1 MVLEI
6 TIIVFVLQFEL
17 IQIQISLNSLVKCK
31 SSIGS
36 TKVRTLGLSPRPM
49 LLAKIPVLAK
59 MIAGL
64 VMMIGLART
73 IVLARMTVAAKT
85 GLVKTTAGTK
95 MTALLGA
102 TMMSVPGATTMSS
115 LGAMMMSALD
125 AMMMTAVVIASLHPM
140 WTPLARFSLFMDTLP
155 VTAGGAME
163 MIEMVTVDRRGQTLP
178 PMALI
183 QIGIMILVPRITLL
197 AS

>member
-1 MVLEI
+1 MIVVLAMM
-6 TIIVFVLQFEL
+6 IVLLARKIVLATM
-17 IQIQISLNSLVKCK
+17 IAAAKIA
-31 SSIGS
+31 
-36 TKVRTLGLSPRPM
+36 
-49 LLAKIPVLAK
+49 LAKIS
-59 MIAGL
+59 
-64 VMMIGLART
+64 
-73 IVLARMTVAAKT
+73 
-85 GLVKTTAGTK
+85 AGTE
-95 MTALLGA
+95 
-102 TMMSVPGATTMSS
+102 MSA
-115 LGAMMMSALD
+115 LGAMMMSAPGAMMMSVPG
-125 AMMMTAVVIASLHPM
+125 AMMMTAIVMVVGGVTASLHPM